1 MMNLSTSFGKGGTA
15 NANPTGTLS
24 ARSETMTGNTL
35 PFRRQLEAKT
45 APHLARTAP
54 SALPGHAKFAVASS
68 ADENTDPLA
77 VRTDAADKADAAKS
91 DDTRDSDALPTVMA
105 PMIVLPGIATPQV
118 LAAVPATG
126 AALTQTTGAAGD
138 SLQSG
143 SHGAARSA
151 PGVVARGTIDLPAP
165 ASDVAKAATAAAASA
180 NSTPAKTAG
189 PAVVASTA
197 PPVIPATPATPA
209 GPAAVAS
216 TATPA
221 TSAPT
226 PSAIQSSAAARSDQA
241 MSAQLQN
248 DQAARTGVTQPL
260 PTAASATAVAHAAPG
275 SGIAGA
281 VGATPTRAALGSK
294 AQGPKVADSE
304 APATNRTPAPSLT
317 AALHRSN
324 GDKPAPAHSNA
335 PVAAAPVPVL
345 AADTSVQP
353 VQNFAQVIAQ
363 QSAPAQA
370 GTPTPQNLPT
380 AATVPFDHNFG
391 QRIGGAISAAMSA
404 MSIKNGAIMLQIT
417 PEGFGKLEIALDHKM
432 ERLQITTENEAVRGA
447 IAQAHGR
454 IENELRQAGQ
464 RITTIDVATRDAAA
478 RHDGG
483 GSEQRSGQS
492 AGHSTGHDGRGSNA
506 QQSAS
511 ARHDQRGFSANHG
524 IPARPEI
531 ELSNPASNVFYA

>member
-1 MMNLSTSFGKGGTA
+1 
-15 NANPTGTLS
+15 
-24 ARSETMTGNTL
+24 MTGNTL

-45 APHLARTAP
+45 APHLAPTTA
-54 SALPGHAKFAVASS
+54 SSLPGHAKFAVASPVGE
-68 ADENTDPLA
+68 DTNPLA
-77 VRTDAADKADAAKS
+77 VETGAADKADAAKS
-91 DDTRDSDALPTVMA
+91 DDKRDTDANPNVMA
-105 PMIVLPGIATPQV
+105 PMIVLPGVATPQV

-143 SHGAARSA
+143 SHGAARTA

-180 NSTPAKTAG
+180 NSTPA
-189 PAVVASTA
+189 
-197 PPVIPATPATPA
+197 TPA
-209 GPAAVAS
+209 GPATVAS
-216 TATPA
+216 TAAPVTP
-221 TSAPT
+221 APT
-226 PSAIQSSAAARSDQA
+226 PSAIQSSAAARSEQA
-241 MSAQLQN
+241 TSAQLQN
-248 DQAARTGVTQPL
+248 DQAARTAVTQTL
-260 PTAASATAVAHAAPG
+260 PTAASAVGAAQFIQAG
-275 SGIAGA
+275 GIAGRA
-281 VGATPTRAALGSK
+281 GATPTREAQGSK
-294 AQGPKVADSE
+294 ASAAKIGDSE
-304 APATNRTPAPSLT
+304 TSATSRAPATNLA
-317 AALHRSN
+317 AALQRSI

-335 PVAAAPVPVL
+335 PVAAAPAPVL
-345 AADTSVQP
+345 AADTSAQP
-353 VQNFAQVIAQ
+353 VQNFTQVVAQ
-363 QSAPAQA
+363 QTAPAQA

-404 MSIKNGAIMLQIT
+404 MSIKNGAILLQIT

-454 IENELRQAGQ
+454 IEHELRQAGQ

-478 RHDGG
+478 RHDGS

-511 ARHDQRGFSANHG
+511 TRHDQRGFSANHG
-524 IPARPEI
+524 IPARPESG
-531 ELSNPASNVFYA
+531 LSNPASNVFYA